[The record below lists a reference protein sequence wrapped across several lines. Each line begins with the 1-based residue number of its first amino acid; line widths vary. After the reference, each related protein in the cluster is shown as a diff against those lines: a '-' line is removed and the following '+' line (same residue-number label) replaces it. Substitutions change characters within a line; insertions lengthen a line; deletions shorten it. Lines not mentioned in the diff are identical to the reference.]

1 MTKRETSYGTAEAVP
16 FQTMADPEQ
25 EPLDP
30 SHVPPPEIAPVWNED
45 PTTLQLVPADE
56 ALPALPQRE
65 AFPAWSGWDVMAV
78 LCFTLA
84 SVFLFSMAALGVA
97 HLLSSKQHVSF
108 GDLATSPIVVIGSQV
123 AAYPVVIVFVIVLV
137 GTKSRERFWS
147 AIRWNWGGA
156 GMIRFLLSGA
166 IFAFAV
172 EFASRWLPIP
182 KSMPVDKLFTD
193 SAGAYLMAVFGVTL
207 APLLE
212 ELFFRGMLYP
222 LIRRGYGVLIGVL
235 LTGAAFASIHGAQLG
250 YAWGPLLSIF
260 VVGVVF
266 TLVRERT
273 DSVAASFLMH
283 CGYNFT
289 LFTMLWLASDH
300 FRHLEKVAS

>member
-1 MTKRETSYGTAEAVP
+1 
-16 FQTMADPEQ
+16 MADSEH

-30 SHVPPPEIAPVWNED
+30 PLPTPAEIAPVWSQDCATRQTIRADDAVPSLLRPD
-45 PTTLQLVPADE
+45 P
-56 ALPALPQRE
+56 
-65 AFPAWSGWDVMAV
+65 FPPWSGWDVMAV

-84 SVFLFSMAALGVA
+84 AVFLFSSVALGVA
-97 HLLSSKQHVSF
+97 HILTSKRHVSL
-108 GDLATSPIVVIGSQV
+108 GDLATNPIVVIGSQV
-123 AAYPVVIVFVIVLV
+123 AAYPVVIVFMIVLV
-137 GTKSRERFWS
+137 RTKVRERFWT
-147 AIRWNWGGA
+147 AIHWNWRRPA
-156 GMIRFLLSGA
+156 TLRFLISGG

-182 KSMPVDKLFTD
+182 KSLPVDKMFSDT
-193 SAGAYLMAVFGVTL
+193 SGAYFMALFGVTL

-222 LIRRGYGVLIGVL
+222 LIRRAWGVAVGVVI
-235 LTGAAFASIHGAQLG
+235 TSGAFASIHGMQLG
-250 YAWGPLLSIF
+250 FAWGPLLSIF

-266 TLVRERT
+266 TLVRERA

-289 LFTMLWLASDH
+289 LFMVLWFASDH
-300 FRHLEKVAS
+300 FRHLEKVAG

>member
-1 MTKRETSYGTAEAVP
+1 
-16 FQTMADPEQ
+16 MADPEH
-25 EPLDP
+25 ESLDP
-30 SHVPPPEIAPVWNED
+30 SLPPPAEVAPVWSEESAA
-45 PTTLQLVPADE
+45 PQTVPAYE
-56 ALPALPQRE
+56 VLPPPPQRE
-65 AFPAWSGWDVMAV
+65 VFPPWSAWDVLAV

-84 SVFLFSMAALGVA
+84 AVFLFSSVALGVA
-97 HLLSSKQHVSF
+97 HVLTSKRHVSL
-108 GDLATSPIVVIGSQV
+108 GDLASNPIVVIGSQL
-123 AAYPVVIVFVIVLV
+123 AAYPVVIVFMIVLV
-137 GTKSRERFWS
+137 RSKVRERFWT
-147 AIRWNWGGA
+147 AIHWNWPGPVTL
-156 GMIRFLLSGA
+156 RFLIFGG

-182 KSMPVDKLFTD
+182 KSLPVDKMFSDT
-193 SAGAYLMAVFGVTL
+193 AGAYLMAAFGVTL

-222 LIRRGYGVLIGVL
+222 LIRRAWGVAVGVVI
-235 LTGAAFASIHGAQLG
+235 TGGAFASIHGMQLG
-250 YAWGPLLSIF
+250 FAWGPLLSIF

-289 LFTMLWLASDH
+289 LFAVLWFASDH
-300 FRHLEKVAS
+300 FRHLEKVAG